1 MALSKHPYKI
11 VLHVTEIDLSL
22 NMGASEDRGE
32 EFDQVEIKFHGKV
45 MPSTKKRI
53 MAAIDNADYD
63 LTDKVLA

>member
-1 MALSKHPYKI
+1 MALSKHPYKL
-11 VLHVTEIDLSL
+11 VLHVTEIDVSL

-32 EFDQVEIKFHGKV
+32 EFDLVEIQFHGKV

-53 MAAIDNADYD
+53 REAISNADYD